1 MIVVH
6 CSAVKPGQTSS
17 AKQIDGWHKAQGWKG
32 IGYHYVVRRNGSV
45 EHGRPLWEVGAHVA
59 NHNRYSVGVCYEGG
73 YDENGK
79 EADTRTPKQKVAL
92 RKLLEELHERFPRA
106 VIVGHHDLDPI
117 KPCPCFDAVKEYG
130 DLQPK

>member
-17 AKQIDGWHKAQGWKG
+17 AKQIDGWHKTQGWKG

-45 EHGRPLWEVGAHVA
+45 EHGRQLREVGAHVA
-59 NHNRYSVGVCYEGG
+59 KHNRYSVGVCYEGG